1 MLFKTFRLPLL
12 ATICLTNGL
21 PQADGSGVC
30 LTAEQCRQTFLAMN
44 LGGHFYENDW
54 PTKGCFLKNTNG
66 YFGTNGTNAEM
77 SETDLPGIQVRILC
91 DEVGTDSPTA
101 SPSPQTT
108 DGPTQ
113 LPTTIPV
120 SGEEGALTT
129 ASPTTPT
136 TSPVIAEEG
145 TPTALPVTTNSPSG
159 GPTAEQG
166 TNSTGTGSPTKQT
179 ISGTNSPSKAPTSN
193 SVTNSPSEEWIQGNS
208 SFLISP
214 GNATVPDTTED
225 TEQGAEVDAIEPNVI
240 EEVDE
245 ATEQDEIEEDD
256 EATEPD
262 PDTSPSIEDDGLGFI
277 LDGITSVP
285 TFNLFP
291 PSPSPTTRSP
301 TKLPTSAPSTVSAT
315 SPTETSS
322 TEPPSNSPEQ
332 IPTIDPITSFTIPD
346 GYLEE
351 QIKTDE
357 EIQESYLTSPEGNDP
372 IVSDRLYVLAIVFGV
387 GLLLVAIYVFKA
399 RRGRRIE
406 REKERNSVVVSLC
419 SLFDIFLPQHIITD
433 LSHY

>member
-1 MLFKTFRLPLL
+1 
-12 ATICLTNGL
+12 
-21 PQADGSGVC
+21 
-30 LTAEQCRQTFLAMN
+30 MN

-54 PTKGCFLKNTNG
+54 PTKGCFLKNTNV
-66 YFGTNGTNAEM
+66 YFGTGGTDAQM
-77 SETDLPGIQVRILC
+77 SETDLPGIQVRISC

-101 SPSPQTT
+101 SPTSQTT

-113 LPTTIPV
+113 LPTTSPIIADGTTSTNPTLA
-120 SGEEGALTT
+120 EGG
-129 ASPTTPT
+129 TPT
-136 TSPVIAEEG
+136 TSPVIAEED

-166 TNSTGTGSPTKQT
+166 TNSTGTSSPTEQT
-179 ISGTNSPSKAPTSN
+179 ISGTNSPSKAPTAN
-193 SVTNSPSEEWIQGNS
+193 PATEEWIQGNS

-214 GNATVPDTTED
+214 GNATEPDTTEG

-262 PDTSPSIEDDGLGFI
+262 PDTSPSIEDDGLGFL

-315 SPTETSS
+315 SPSETNS
-322 TEPPSNSPEQ
+322 TEPPTNSPEQ
-332 IPTIDPITSFTIPD
+332 TPTIDPITSFTIPD

-351 QIKTDE
+351 QIETDE

-419 SLFDIFLPQHIITD
+419 SLFDLLLTHHILTD
-433 LSHY
+433 LYY